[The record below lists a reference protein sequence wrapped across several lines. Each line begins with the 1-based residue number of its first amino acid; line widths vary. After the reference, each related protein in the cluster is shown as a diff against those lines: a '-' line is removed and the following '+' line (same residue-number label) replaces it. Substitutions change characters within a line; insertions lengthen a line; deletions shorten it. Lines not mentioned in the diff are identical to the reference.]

1 MNTLLNILLVVNTIG
16 IAFVAMG
23 ITMITINRIF
33 RGTDKTK
40 NKNIRIGAS
49 NCFSGAILIIGSVFV
64 HTLIIIGNSSIA
76 LSCKDVFCILIAL
89 IGILYYVRT
98 IRMAVFCDEEDE
110 EDEENK

>member
-40 NKNIRIGAS
+40 NKNIIIGAS
-49 NCFSGAILIIGSVFV
+49 NCFSGAILIIGSIFV
-64 HTLIIIGNSSIA
+64 HTLIAIGNTSTA
-76 LSCKDVFCILIAL
+76 LNHEDGFCILIAL

-110 EDEENK
+110 ENK